1 MTIGVDDE
9 PNLVAYEIKWDL
21 ANWIGGIILG
31 VKQ

>member
-1 MTIGVDDE
+1 MTIGADDE
-9 PNLVAYEIKWDL
+9 PGLVAYGIKWDP